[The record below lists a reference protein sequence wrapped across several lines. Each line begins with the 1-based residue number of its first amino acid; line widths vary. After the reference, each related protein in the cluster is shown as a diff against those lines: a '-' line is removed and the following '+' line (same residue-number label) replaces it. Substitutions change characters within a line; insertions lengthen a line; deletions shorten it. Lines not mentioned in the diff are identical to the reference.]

1 MTVET
6 VSIAWAEDATV
17 TGRLFRGS
25 GDLGVLLAHGA
36 GTNQDHASIIALRD
50 GLAAGGFSVM
60 SFNYPYTE
68 AGRRGPDRQPKL
80 LACHRAVRDW
90 FAENVAPRV
99 VLAGRSMGGR
109 MGTYLAA
116 EGEDC
121 AGLILYAYPLHPA
134 GKPEKLRKEHL
145 SEIEQPMAFFV
156 GTRDA
161 LSTMDLYDRWVR
173 PLPTAT
179 TFEVED
185 GDHSFKVRKM
195 SGRANEEA
203 IALIVEQ
210 SIAWLEEL

>member
-1 MTVET
+1 MKVET
-6 VSIAWAEDATV
+6 VSIPWVDDETV
-17 TGRLFRGS
+17 TGRLIRGQ

-36 GTNQDHASIIALRD
+36 GTNQDHASIVALRD

-80 LACHRAVRDW
+80 LICHRAVRDW
-90 FAENVAPRV
+90 FVENVAPRV

-109 MGTYLAA
+109 MGTYMAA
-116 EGEDC
+116 EGDDC
-121 AGLILYAYPLHPA
+121 AGLILYAYPLHPS
-134 GKPEKLRKEHL
+134 GKPEKLRKDHL
-145 SEIEQPMAFFV
+145 PEISQPMAFFV

-161 LSTMDLYDRWVR
+161 LSKMDLYDTWVR

-185 GDHSFKVRKM
+185 GDHSFKVRKL
-195 SGRANEEA
+195 SGRTNEEA
-203 IALIVEQ
+203 IQQIVDQ
-210 SIAWLEEL
+210 SVVWLRQL